1 MNDHCSKMTLCGT
14 MHPIYLNNVYIGVS
28 CGPEE
33 LNDNCVE
40 MKHKGNNGYIV
51 HFNSKLK
58 DA

>member
-1 MNDHCSKMTLCGT
+1 MTAVVKRHFVVQYTQYIYT
-14 MHPIYLNNVYIGVS
+14 MFTGVFW
-28 CGPEE
+28 GPEE

-40 MKHKGNNGYIV
+40 TKHKGNNGYIV